1 MSEGPP
7 FAPDS
12 TPAAHWTL
20 MHQLAAVTGLMLL
33 LALGGLGAYTA
44 SEQSAIAG
52 HARES
57 MVASLARNMG
67 VASVN
72 LILTDSLDGMEEL
85 SLRSADFEDIT
96 SLLVLNPKGQALS
109 HVVKLP
115 GQKQK
120 VVIDSPGTSWA
131 VPTEPKACTHWSSDG
146 DTIEAW
152 QPVVAGK
159 LIAWVRVE
167 HNAASLQ
174 ELRQHI
180 WRNTFVAAVVA
191 VFLGTGLL
199 VLILR
204 RPTRALDRARLFAVE
219 LLDANGRQIPIDPGP
234 KEIVELNES
243 LNEASM
249 LLRQQMNV
257 IEHSVSVLRTREG
270 QLASQNDQLN
280 AIFAMT
286 PDGLLTFD
294 QQGVVQFANQSFMM
308 LTGLRADQVIGQSD
322 QALDAMLQSLAA
334 PTSTMTRLDDCFH
347 PNAAQSEQ
355 QTLVIAAPV
364 RRVLRLSGQISDS
377 GTVSKVLYLCDV
389 TRQHQLDQM
398 KSEFLSMAAHEL
410 RTPMA
415 TIFGFTELLLAR
427 DDLDGDKQQQVLARI
442 YRQSQLMISIINEL
456 LDLARI
462 EARRGQDFEL
472 ETMDLSVL
480 MQAALADFAVPDE
493 RQAPL
498 VVPPEGPMPVLIDRL
513 KMSQAVRNVLSNAYK
528 YSPQGGPVSVRH
540 VKAQISPGRTE
551 VGLAISDAGIG
562 LSPEHLARMGERFF
576 RADGSGN
583 IPGTGL
589 GVSIVKELLGLM
601 RGHLE
606 VQSELGRGTT
616 VTLWLESSP
625 SAAPAV
631 AAQVPDLD
639 VITLT

>member
-1 MSEGPP
+1 
-7 FAPDS
+7 
-12 TPAAHWTL
+12 

-109 HVVKLP
+109 HVIKLP

-528 YSPQGGPVSVRH
+528 YSPQGGPVSVRY